1 MRKVALLAQGKLE
14 LQENCV
20 SVDLQPETIK
30 IDVSACGICGSDLA
44 LFTGRR
50 PLANEHYFGHEFSGV
65 VLDAGKNYNGILN
78 GMRVA
83 SELAKT
89 CGQCWNCRN
98 GLQNYCRSMN
108 DALLPGGFSSETLV
122 LNTPSYSFLS
132 QIPSSLD
139 DITAT
144 LLEPTN
150 CAFHIAMRANIKPGD
165 TVLVFGLGPIG
176 LIASQVLKNMGAGVV
191 IGTDRS
197 KTRLE
202 QVKKTGLIE
211 VIDRNDDNWLEQ
223 VKEAVGVDGVDVIIE
238 ATGAPAVLLD
248 AFQAVRLG
256 GRIVAGSVYH
266 GNITNFEPLQIMRK
280 ELTIVGAKGPYP
292 HLKTDGTSVVVDV
305 LNKLQN
311 DLKKIITVYEYKDA
325 LKAFDDI
332 ASGSAIKAVI
342 TFK

>member
-1 MRKVALLAQGKLE
+1 MRKIVLIAPGQLE

-20 SVDLQPETIK
+20 GIDMQQEMVK

-44 LFTGRR
+44 SLTGRR
-50 PLANEHYFGHEFSGV
+50 PLTNERYFGHEFSGTV
-65 VLDAGKNYNGILN
+65 VEAGEGHNGMKT

-89 CGQCWNCRN
+89 CGHCWNCRK
-98 GLQNYCRSMN
+98 GLENYCRSMN

-132 QIPSSLD
+132 TIPSTLD

-150 CAFHIAMRANIKPGD
+150 CAFRIAMKANIKPGD
-165 TVLVFGLGPIG
+165 TVLVFGLGAIG
-176 LIASQVLKNMGAGVV
+176 FITSQILKSFGAGVV
-191 IGTDRS
+191 LGTDRS
-197 KTRLE
+197 KLRLE
-202 QVKKTGLIE
+202 QLKKSGLIDI
-211 VIDRNDDNWLEQ
+211 IDRNDENWLEQ
-223 VKEAVGVDGVDVIIE
+223 VKEAGGVNGVDVVIE
-238 ATGAPAVLLD
+238 ATGAPTVLVD
-248 AFQAVRLG
+248 AIQAVRPG

-266 GNITNFEPLQIMRK
+266 GAIDNFEPLPIMRK

-292 HLKTDGTSVVVDV
+292 HLKTDGTSAVVDV
-305 LNKLQN
+305 LVKLQN

-325 LKAFDDI
+325 IKAFNDMS
-332 ASGSAIKAVI
+332 SGAAIKPVI